1 MKNFKFLLIPALL
14 FLSMAARAQS
24 IPVNPKFG
32 AVSDA
37 ELEMTTYQPD
47 TSAAVVV
54 LWRRLEV
61 EAAFSGSFGLTRKV
75 TLTERVKI
83 LKESGPSTS

>member
-47 TSAAVVV
+47 TS
-54 LWRRLEV
+54 
-61 EAAFSGSFGLTRKV
+61 
-75 TLTERVKI
+75 
-83 LKESGPSTS
+83 PSPNA